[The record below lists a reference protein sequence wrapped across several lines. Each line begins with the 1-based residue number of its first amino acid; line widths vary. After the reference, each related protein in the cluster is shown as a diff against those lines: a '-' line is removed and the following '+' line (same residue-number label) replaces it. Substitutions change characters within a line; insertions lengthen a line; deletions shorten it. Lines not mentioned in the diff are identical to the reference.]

1 MPQDCFQPGK
11 EFQTAMNETPVFMEN
26 LPQLK
31 DPMLIA
37 GFDGWG
43 NALNVSQGTADYLI
57 RKMNAAPFARINADL
72 FYRYDQARPVARIEN
87 GILKGLDTPGGAY
100 YTARSVRDLI
110 VLSAGEPSLRW
121 HQFVDTMMDLC
132 REAGVKTLIT
142 LGSMYDHTLHTD
154 RAISAIASSRDFSA
168 ELERLNVQAI
178 DYRGPSAIHTL
189 IQHEAQMRG
198 IECASIWCH
207 CPFYLED
214 TTHFGMMIDLGKLL
228 ANLGGFELDVRELES
243 SWKALNKKID
253 MLIEASPK
261 LQEVIREIRK
271 SKREGAR
278 ATMKASIEK
287 GDKVINLRDFL
298 DTT

>member
-1 MPQDCFQPGK
+1 MSYDCFQPEK
-11 EFQTAMNETPVFMEN
+11 EFQTSMNDTPVFMEKF
-26 LPQLK
+26 PQLN

-43 NALNVSQGTADYLI
+43 NALNVSRGTADYLI
-57 RKMNAAPFARINADL
+57 RKLNAAPFARINADL
-72 FYRYDQARPVARIEN
+72 FFRYDQDRPIAQIEN
-87 GILKGLDTPGGAY
+87 GILKSLDTPGGAY
-100 YTARSVRDLI
+100 YAARSARDLI

-132 REAGVKTLIT
+132 RDAGVKTLIT

-198 IECASIWCH
+198 IRCASIWCH

-228 ANLGGFELDVRELES
+228 ANLGGFELDVRELAS
-243 SWKALNKKID
+243 SWKALNQKID
-253 MLIEASPK
+253 MLIESSPK
-261 LQEVIREIRK
+261 LQEVIQEIRK

>member
-1 MPQDCFQPGK
+1 
-11 EFQTAMNETPVFMEN
+11 MNETPVFMEN

-243 SWKALNKKID
+243 GWKALNKKID

>member
-1 MPQDCFQPGK
+1 
-11 EFQTAMNETPVFMEN
+11 MNDAPLFMEE
-26 LPQLK
+26 LPRLK
-31 DPMLIA
+31 EPMLIA

-57 RKMNAAPFARINADL
+57 RKLDAAPLGRINADL

-87 GILKGLDTPGGAY
+87 GILKSLDTPGGTY
-100 YTARSVRDLI
+100 YTARSGRDLI
-110 VLSAGEPSLRW
+110 VLSAGEPGLRW

-132 REAGVKTLIT
+132 RDAGVKTLIT

-154 RAISAIASSRDFSA
+154 RMISAVASSQEFFS
-168 ELERLNVQAI
+168 ELNRLNVQAI

-189 IQHEAQMRG
+189 IQHEAQIRG

-228 ANLGGFELDVRELES
+228 ARLGGFELDVRELES
-243 SWKALNKKID
+243 GWNALNKKID
-253 MLIEASPK
+253 MLIESSPK
-261 LQEVIREIRK
+261 LQEVIQEIRK
-271 SKREGAR
+271 SKRDGAR
-278 ATMKASIEK
+278 ATMKASVEK
-287 GDKVINLRDFL
+287 GDKVINLRDFR